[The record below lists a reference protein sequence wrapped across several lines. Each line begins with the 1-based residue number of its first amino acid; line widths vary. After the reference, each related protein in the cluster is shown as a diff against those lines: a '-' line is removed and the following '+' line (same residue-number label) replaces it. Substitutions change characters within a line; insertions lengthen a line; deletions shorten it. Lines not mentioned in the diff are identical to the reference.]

1 MAGSQFFED
10 LLISKAI
17 DTLKPSL
24 DDMSDQ
30 WCIEF
35 GAGDGIDCSNTY
47 SLIKAGF
54 YSV

>member
-24 DDMSDQ
+24 GDMSDQ
-30 WCIEF
+30 WCIKF